1 MTQPPLVSIIVPVF
15 NGGRFLRECL
25 DSALSQD
32 HAALELVV
40 LDNARTDDTGA
51 IAARYA
57 RNDSR
62 VRVLRNDTTLKPIDN
77 WNRAMALMS
86 DQARYCRV
94 LHADDLLYAGSISR
108 MVALAESD
116 PAIGIVGSLRQ
127 RGPNVECGGLPIGQQ
142 IFDGSYVA
150 RLFLR
155 RQVFALAPTSG
166 LLRADLVR
174 ARNPFYPPHLLHA
187 DIAAWLDILDRAKF
201 GFVHEILSFSR
212 VHEDSITAT
221 VAERRQTLMREWLV
235 LLRDYGPRYFFGLE
249 LAELERAHLAR
260 CHRLLLRGLL
270 GGRGRAFLAFHLD
283 GLRQA
288 GRTPRPRDYAAAA
301 IAELRSALR
310 QPEKLISYWHR
321 PRLP

>member
-25 DSALSQD
+25 DSALAQN

-40 LDNARTDDTGA
+40 LDNASTDDTRA
-51 IAARYA
+51 IAEHYA
-57 RNDSR
+57 SSDSR
-62 VRVLRNDTTLKPIDN
+62 VRVFRNETTLKPIDN

-94 LHADDLLYAGSISR
+94 LHADDALYAGSISR

-116 PAIGIVGSLRQ
+116 PAIGIVGSLRR
-127 RGPNVECGGLPIGQQ
+127 RGTNVECGGLPTGQQ
-142 IFDGSYVA
+142 IFDGDHVA

-174 ARNPFYPPHLLHA
+174 TRNPFYPPHLLHA
-187 DIAAWLDILDRAKF
+187 DLAAWLDILDQTKF

-235 LLRDYGPRYFFGLE
+235 LLRDYGPRYFSALE
-249 LAELERAHLAR
+249 LAELEREHLAR
-260 CHRLLLRGLL
+260 CHRLLLRGLIS
-270 GGRGRAFLAFHLD
+270 GRGREFLAFHLD

-288 GRTPRPRDYAAAA
+288 GRTPTLRDYAGAAF
-301 IAELRSALR
+301 AELRAALR
-310 QPEKLISYWHR
+310 QPEKLVSYWHR